1 MCPLSPLQRNTAA
14 GRIVVPEFGTPVR
27 QKLWSRLRHLRQSVM
42 SDNTMITVQCSDIYQ
57 YLHNKQYL
65 FNIFTQVYPFNG
77 ELYTFYESPYLHRLD
92 RDLSTLGR

>member
-42 SDNTMITVQCSDIYQ
+42 SDNTMITVQYFHNNKTVSIQ
-57 YLHNKQYL
+57 Y
-65 FNIFTQVYPFNG
+65 FIQVYPFNG

-92 RDLSTLGR
+92 RDLNTLGR